1 MKTALSAM
9 ATAGYREILVEKLF
23 AQGLA
28 CRNPWQMAAGS
39 AGCMNRG
46 RGLGAVQ
53 RPPAA
58 LLYRRRK
65 RKTETEKEPERER
78 ETP

>member
-1 MKTALSAM
+1 MKTALSSM
-9 ATAGYREILVEKLF
+9 TTAGYREILVEKLF

-28 CRNPWQMAAGS
+28 RRNPWQMAAGC

-58 LLYRRRK
+58 LLCMRRK
-65 RKTETEKEPERER
+65 RKTEKEPERER
-78 ETP
+78 P